1 MQRFAVWMGVIMSV
15 MKAAVKGLMTEGA
28 VIASDLNTWHRITM
42 VMAVSLLYVRAYA
55 SGHCTFH
62 TNSTHSP

>member
-1 MQRFAVWMGVIMSV
+1 MQQFVVWIRVIMSV

-28 VIASDLNTWHRITM
+28 VIASDLNTWLRITV
-42 VMAVSLLYVRAYA
+42 VMAVSLLYAREYA
-55 SGHCTFH
+55 SGHRTSH

>member
-1 MQRFAVWMGVIMSV
+1 MSV

-55 SGHCTFH
+55 SGHRTFH
-62 TNSTHSP
+62 ANSTHSP